1 MTEADEVA
9 ASIYEKHKECWP
21 VTRKQAEALAWVY
34 LYKESQQVQDNVA
47 DALMELNHDLRKD

>member
-34 LYKESQQVQDNVA
+34 LNHESEQMQDNVA
-47 DALMELNHDLRKD
+47 DALMELNPK